1 MIKRNKAIFYF
12 VKIMLA
18 IINLKNS
25 VQTMTF
31 ENSNYVYALKDPRK
45 KPAQIFYIG
54 KGTGSRKEDHL
65 INTDNTLK
73 GKYIREI
80 LNDGYNVIVT
90 ILSDSLTEIQALKLE
105 AELISAFGTKK
116 NGGILLNSVNPSGIV
131 NKAYNKLNL
140 PFGVY
145 ERAQIGIDMLKSA
158 TVEFIKANPEGIKNN
173 ELAKYLDLQ
182 SDNNGKQKDYL
193 TYSIL
198 GILMKENIIFK
209 TEDSKYKIK

>member
-1 MIKRNKAIFYF
+1 
-12 VKIMLA
+12 
-18 IINLKNS
+18 
-25 VQTMTF
+25 MTLD
-31 ENSNYVYALKDPRK
+31 NSNYVYALKDPRK
-45 KPAQIFYIG
+45 NPAQIFYIG

-65 INTDNTLK
+65 INYDNTLK
-73 GKYIREI
+73 GKFIKEI
-80 LNDGYNVIVT
+80 LNDGYQVIVT

-116 NGGILLNSVNPSGIV
+116 NGGILLNSVNPSGVV
-131 NKAYNKLNL
+131 NKIYNKLNL

-145 ERAQIGIDMLKSA
+145 EKAQIGINMIKSA
-158 TVEFIKANPEGIKNN
+158 TIEFIKANPEGIKNN

-198 GILMKENIIFK
+198 GNLMKENIIYK
-209 TEDSKYKIK
+209 TDDSKYKIK